1 MLADPIQALELFNKC
16 INISENGRNIEC
28 KLGLWGTY
36 SRSPKAAIVEAM
48 SYWQQ
53 YYRDG
58 EYSKLLDS
66 LIAPPSA
73 SDRPA

>member
-1 MLADPIQALELFNKC
+1 MLAYPIHTMESFSKC

-58 EYSKLLDS
+58 EYSQLLDS
-66 LIAPPSA
+66 PIAPPSA
-73 SDRPA
+73 